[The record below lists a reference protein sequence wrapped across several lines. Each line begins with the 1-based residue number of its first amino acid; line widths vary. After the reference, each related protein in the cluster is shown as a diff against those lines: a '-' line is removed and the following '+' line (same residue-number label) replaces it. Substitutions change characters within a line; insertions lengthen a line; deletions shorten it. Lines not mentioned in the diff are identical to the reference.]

1 MTSEKINILFI
12 GDIIGKP
19 GRKTVKKVLPD
30 LANEYSLD
38 LVVANGE
45 NSAAGFGITPD
56 IFKELKSIGID
67 VVTTGNHIWDK
78 KEINEFLEDEP
89 NLIRPANYS
98 DNNPGS
104 GSTLFTTPSG
114 HVIAIVNLAGR
125 VFMGNSD
132 CPFTKGRAIVDAL
145 KKKTN
150 IIMIDFHGEATS
162 EKVAAAM
169 YFDGD
174 ITLLTGTHSHVQTAD
189 ERILEGGT
197 AFITDAGMTGP
208 QDSIIGMEKESII
221 KRFLTQTPQRF
232 EVAKGKC
239 TFSGVVVTA
248 DSSTGKALEIKRIQI
263 RDVE

>member
-1 MTSEKINILFI
+1 MSENINILFI

-19 GRKTVKKVLPD
+19 GRKTVKKILPD
-30 LANEYSLD
+30 LVNEYSLD

-78 KEINEFLEDEP
+78 KEILEFLEEEP

-98 DNNPGS
+98 DNNPGM
-104 GSTLFTTPSG
+104 GYTIFTTPSG
-114 HVIAIVNLAGR
+114 HNIAVVNLAGR
-125 VFMGNSD
+125 VFMSNSD
-132 CPFTKGRAIVDAL
+132 CPFTKGRSIVDAL
-145 KKKTN
+145 RKKTN
-150 IIMIDFHGEATS
+150 IIMVDFHGEATS

-174 ITLLTGTHSHVQTAD
+174 ITMLAGTHSHVQTAD
-189 ERILEGGT
+189 ERILTNGT

-208 QDSIIGMEKESII
+208 QDSVIGMEKESVI
-221 KRFLTQTPQRF
+221 KRFLTQRPQRF

-239 TFSGVVVTA
+239 TFSGVVVSVDTT
-248 DSSTGKALEIKRIQI
+248 TGKALEIKRVQI